1 MSMEVAIEVN
11 TYTRDVFSAY
21 RGKNRKALVCIY
33 DITCFES

>member
-21 RGKNRKALVCIY
+21 GEKNRKAVCIY